1 MKQAIGKPARSAS
14 ASVNDV
20 AAAAFAGIAATQR
33 RAPDVEEG
41 RMFGA
46 TALKVGGKV
55 FAMLVKGELVVK
67 LPAPRAEVLR
77 KSGRAHAFD
86 PGHGRIMKEWV
97 AIAATDT
104 GLWAK
109 LGAEARAFVSGAAK
123 PNGRVSK

>member
-1 MKQAIGKPARSAS
+1 VKQAIGKAARTAS
-14 ASVNDV
+14 ASSDN
-20 AAAAFAGIAATQR
+20 AAAAFAAIAATQR
-33 RAPDVEEG
+33 RAPDVTEG

-67 LPAPRAEVLR
+67 LPAPRAEALR
-77 KSGRAHAFD
+77 EAGRAHAFD

-104 GLWAK
+104 DLWKK
-109 LGAEARAFVSGAAK
+109 LGAEGRAFVSGAAK

>member
-1 MKQAIGKPARSAS
+1 VDAAT
-14 ASVNDV
+14 V
-20 AAAAFAGIAATQR
+20 AFGAIAATQR
-33 RAPDVEEG
+33 RVPEVEEG

-67 LPAPRAEVLR
+67 LPASRAAALGE
-77 KSGRAHAFD
+77 SGKAHPFD

-97 AIAATDT
+97 AIPATDSAA
-104 GLWAK
+104 WAK
-109 LGAEARAFVSGAAK
+109 LAAEARTFVSGAAK